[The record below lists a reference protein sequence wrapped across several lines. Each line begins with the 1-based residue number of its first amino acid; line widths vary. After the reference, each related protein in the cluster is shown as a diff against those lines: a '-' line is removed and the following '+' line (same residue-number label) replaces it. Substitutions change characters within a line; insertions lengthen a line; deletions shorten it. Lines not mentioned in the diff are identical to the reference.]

1 MDHKG
6 VLMNTCIIL
15 DGVNGHGVKQMLS
28 TFKEDYNIGD
38 RFHRFC
44 LNVYALDFKKHL
56 VVFEGGYKFED
67 FYDLLLTLFLD
78 QNDGQDV
85 YGYSGTSELNGV
97 DAEYAL
103 FRFMEVDG
111 NLTCVICDES
121 GKNYMETRN
130 PKKELVYNYEY
141 AEGLCSYIYQ
151 SEYDG
156 SLFMECEI
164 SGPKPSEKYSCLF
177 TLLKIAVDFAI
188 AIPVI
193 SFGFKADI
201 SRDSLFILLGISFL
215 CGITYGAIYRFR
227 NPHINTQKV
236 KNRVGITFMTVFF
249 GSLVVIR
256 IIQLISDYG
265 IF

>member
-1 MDHKG
+1 
-6 VLMNTCIIL
+6 MNTCIIL
-15 DGVNGHGVKQMLS
+15 DGINAQGVKRMLS

-38 RFHRFC
+38 RFHLFC

-56 VVFEGGYKFED
+56 VVFEGGYKFQD

-78 QNDGQDV
+78 LNDGQDV

-130 PKKELVYNYEY
+130 PKKKLVYNYEY

-177 TLLKIAVDFAI
+177 TLLKIAVGFAI

-201 SRDSLFILLGISFL
+201 SRDSRFILLGISFL
-215 CGITYGAIYRFR
+215 CGITYGAIYSFR
-227 NPHINTQKV
+227 NPRINTQKV
-236 KNRVGITFMTVFF
+236 KNRVGITCMTVFI